1 MLNEPSQTLPRGEE
15 YEDKFAAK
23 EGASSDEEDRYRG
36 TCTRLRAP
44 TNEDS
49 DWEGFAHSSILFSR
63 NYRCPLHHA

>member
-15 YEDKFAAK
+15 YADKVAAK

-36 TCTRLRAP
+36 TCTLLRAP

-49 DWEGFAHSSILFSR
+49 DWEGFVHSFVLSSD
-63 NYRCPLHHA
+63 YCCPLHHA